1 MHGNKKKR
9 APKQA
14 PQPAETVKQQEK
26 AEGPYKDLFV
36 CLIFLMNY

>member
-1 MHGNKKKR
+1 MHGNKKER

-26 AEGPYKDLFV
+26 AD
-36 CLIFLMNY
+36 CR

>member
-14 PQPAETVKQQEK
+14 PQPAETVKQQENV
-26 AEGPYKDLFV
+26 AVP
-36 CLIFLMNY
+36 